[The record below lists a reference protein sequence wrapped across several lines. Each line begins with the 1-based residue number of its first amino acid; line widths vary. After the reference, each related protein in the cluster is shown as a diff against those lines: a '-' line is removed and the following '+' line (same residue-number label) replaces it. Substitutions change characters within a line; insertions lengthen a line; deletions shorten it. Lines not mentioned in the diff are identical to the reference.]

1 MRIGFAGGV
10 SVIEKS
16 DASVETTERVP
27 VTPSVVPEIVAVP
40 GPAARTTPAASTV
53 TAAVLLEVKAKVFP
67 VTVTPA
73 AVRAVA
79 FTVSPRPAVTL
90 AGPATVTLAPTG
102 GGGGGGG
109 AFGVA
114 TGGVVGVS

>member
-53 TAAVLLEVKAKVFP
+53 TAAVLLDVKAKGFP
-67 VTVTPA
+67 VTLTPA

-79 FTVSPRPAVTL
+79 FTVSAPPTVCFP
-90 AGPATVTLAPTG
+90 GPLIASGAPTG
-102 GGGGGGG
+102 GGCG
-109 AFGVA
+109 
-114 TGGVVGVS
+114 